1 MRIEK
6 AGAYNAAMTRL
17 AQLTTIAS
25 LLLLAATPS
34 SAQEARRRWE
44 MERQIRLDKFEQVL
58 PRAMR
63 DNGIDMWIVAV
74 KENHYDPLW
83 KDLGRGYVT
92 GIGYYV
98 FTDRGGDRIE
108 RLALGPSGYLLEQ
121 SGAYDSIASADRLAE
136 IVRERQPKRIGVNM
150 SDEIG
155 PADGLSAT
163 MLSHL
168 KKTLGEPY
176 AGRLV
181 SAEKLVSDFRSRRV
195 TSELVA
201 FGEAAGIAVQLAER
215 ALSNEIITVG
225 KTTLE
230 DVAWWMQDRLL
241 ERGLGSEFDMPSVY
255 VTGPNGIVATSTNR
269 VIQPGDVM
277 MIDWGVQLMN
287 FGTDVKRV
295 AYVLRPGETTAPK
308 DIQAAFDKAL
318 SVRDVLKR
326 AIKPGVRADETMK
339 RMDDALKAAGFGV
352 IEFNKPNRDRKTDVV
367 YGFHP
372 VGNTGHDIG
381 PSLTTWQPLQSTF
394 VLKTQHLFSF
404 EYFAY
409 SPIDAWDGAKLRI
422 PIEDDAVLTED
433 GIQFVHPAN
442 YRLLIVK

>member
-1 MRIEK
+1 M
-6 AGAYNAAMTRL
+6 AHLPRL
-17 AQLTTIAS
+17 VLVATSLV
-25 LLLLAATPS
+25 LLLGLPAQ
-34 SAQEARRRWE
+34 AQEARRRWE

-63 DNGIDMWIVAV
+63 DHAIDMWIVAV

-83 KDLGRGYVT
+83 RDLGRGYVT
-92 GIGYYV
+92 GVGYYV
-98 FTDRGGDRIE
+98 FTDRGGERIE
-108 RLALGPSGYLLEQ
+108 RAALGPSGYLLQE
-121 SGAYDSIASADRLAE
+121 SGAYDEYGAASALAE
-136 IVRERQPKRIGVNM
+136 FVRARDPKRIGVNM

-155 PADGLSAT
+155 PADGLSVT
-163 MLSHL
+163 MLAQL
-168 KKTLGEPY
+168 KKTIGEPY
-176 AGRLV
+176 ASRLV
-181 SAEKLVSDFRSRRV
+181 SAERLVSDFRSRRV
-195 TSELVA
+195 AAEIVA
-201 FGEAAGIAVQLAER
+201 FGEAAGVAVQLAER
-215 ALSNEIITVG
+215 ALSNEVITPE

-241 ERGLGSEFDMPSVY
+241 EKGLGSEFDMPSVY
-255 VTGPNGIVATSTNR
+255 VTGPKGIVATSTNR
-269 VIQPGDVM
+269 VIQRGDVL

-295 AYVLRPGETTAPK
+295 AYVLKPGELVPPK
-308 DIQAAFDKAL
+308 SIQNAFDRAL
-318 SVRDVLKR
+318 SVRDVLKK

-339 RMDDALKAAGFGV
+339 RMDAALKAAGFGV
-352 IEFNKPNRDRKTDVV
+352 IEFNRPNRDDRTDVV

-409 SPIDAWDGAKLRI
+409 SPIAEWDGAKLRI
-422 PIEDDAVLTED
+422 PIEDDALLTED
-433 GIQFVHPAN
+433 GIQFLHPAN